1 MSNSI
6 FNNTVLANKYESIL
20 STKLN
25 MNQFMTIDNDLQAQP
40 GMTKKVITKT
50 ATGSVDKLTQ
60 GNGNSHFVEVAT
72 STNDYTVETVQ
83 GQFIYYDE
91 EAMADPAVVDA
102 GLNGL
107 AEKMMNSFVSDA
119 IAEFDKAT
127 LQQGYAKSSGIA
139 FNDVV
144 DALAKLNMEDETS
157 LFMLISPNSV
167 AAFRKNLKDD
177 LKYAE
182 AFVRTGYIGS
192 VCGVPC
198 YISKAI
204 ADGVAFIASKEAIT
218 DFVKKGSVIEQDR
231 DVDLRKNLIVARK
244 VAVVAL
250 TDARKVV
257 KIAPNQATDAT
268 VTTYTKNA
276 KTVAGAATTGATV
289 YVYING
295 VLDGTATASSS
306 AYSYTAK
313 ANLAPGD
320 EVYVIAKLAG
330 HVDNKSTTVE
340 VAA

>member
-50 ATGSVDKLTQ
+50 ATGSVDKLSM
-60 GNGNSHFVEVAT
+60 GNGNSHYVEVAT
-72 STNDYTVETVQ
+72 SSNDYTVQTVQ
-83 GQFIYYDE
+83 GQFVYYDE
-91 EAMADPAVVDA
+91 EAMADGAVVDA

-107 AEKMMNSFVSDA
+107 AEKMMNSFVADA
-119 IAEFDKAT
+119 IAELDKAT
-127 LQQGYAKSSGIA
+127 LQQGYTKANGIA
-139 FNDVV
+139 FDDVV
-144 DALAKLNMEDETS
+144 DGLAKLNMEDES
-157 LFMLISPNSV
+157 ALFMLISPASV

-177 LKYAE
+177 LKYSE

-204 ADGVAFIASKEAIT
+204 ADGVAFIAAKDAIT
-218 DFVKKGSVIEQDR
+218 DFIKKGSEIEQDR
-231 DVDLRKNLIVARK
+231 DANLRKNLVIARK
-244 VAVVAL
+244 VSVVAL

-257 KIAPNQATDAT
+257 KIAPNQATAAT
-268 VTTYTKNA
+268 ITTYTKNA
-276 KTVAGAATTGATV
+276 KTVAGAATTGAKV

-295 VLDGTATASSS
+295 ELDGEPVTASSS

-313 ANLAPGD
+313 ANLAAD
-320 EVYVIAKLAG
+320 DVVKVIAKLDG
-330 HVDNKSTTVE
+330 HVDSSASQT

>member
-6 FNNTVLANKYESIL
+6 YNNQVLANKYESVL
-20 STKLN
+20 TTKLD
-25 MNQFMTIDNDLQAQP
+25 MNPFMTIDNELAQDA

-50 ATGSVDKLTQ
+50 ATGSVDEVTM
-60 GNGNSHFVEVAT
+60 GNGNTHYVEVST
-72 STNDYTVETVQ
+72 TTNDYTVKTVQ

-102 GLNGL
+102 GLTGL
-107 AEKMMNSFVSDA
+107 AEKMMNKFVADA
-119 IAEFDKAT
+119 VAEFDKAT
-127 LQQGYAKSSGIA
+127 LQQGYTKASGIDFA
-139 FNDVV
+139 DVV
-144 DALAKLNMEDETS
+144 DALAKLNMEDES
-157 LFMLISPNSV
+157 NLFMLISPNSV
-167 AAFRKNLKDD
+167 AAFRKNLQDD
-177 LKYAE
+177 LKYVE

-204 ADGVAFIASKEAIT
+204 ADGVAYVASKDAIT
-218 DFVKKGSVIEQDR
+218 NFVKKGSEIEQDR
-231 DVDLRKNLIVARK
+231 DIDLRKNMIIARK
-244 VAVVAL
+244 VAITAL
-250 TDARKVV
+250 TDARKLV
-257 KIAPNQATDAT
+257 KIAPNQATTAT

-295 VLDGTATASSS
+295 ELDGTATASSS

-313 ANLAPGD
+313 ENLAPGD

>member
-1 MSNSI
+1 MSNAI
-6 FNNTVLANKYESIL
+6 FNNVVLANKYESIL
-20 STKLN
+20 STKLD
-25 MNQFMTIDNDLQAQP
+25 MNQFMTIDNELQAQP

-50 ATGSVDKLTQ
+50 ATGQVDKLTQ
-60 GNGNSHFVEVAT
+60 GNGNSHYVEVST
-72 STNDYTVETVQ
+72 STHDYTVETVQ

-119 IAEFDKAT
+119 VGEFDKAT
-127 LQQGYAKSSGIA
+127 LQQGYSKASGIA

-144 DALAKLNMEDETS
+144 DALAKLNMEDEGN

-177 LKYAE
+177 LKYVE
-182 AFVRTGYIGS
+182 AFVKTGYIGS

-204 ADGVAFIASKEAIT
+204 ADGVAFIASQEAIT
-218 DFVKKGSVIEQDR
+218 NFVKKGSEIEQDR
-231 DVDLRKNLIVARK
+231 DIDLRKNMVIARK
-244 VAVVAL
+244 VAIVAL

-276 KTVAGAATTGATV
+276 KTIAGAATTGAEV
-289 YVYING
+289 YAYVNG
-295 VLDGTATASSS
+295 ELAGHATASSS
-306 AYSYTAK
+306 SYSITA
-313 ANLAPGD
+313 AENLAASD

-330 HVDNKSTTVE
+330 HVDNKSTTVT
-340 VAA
+340 VAS